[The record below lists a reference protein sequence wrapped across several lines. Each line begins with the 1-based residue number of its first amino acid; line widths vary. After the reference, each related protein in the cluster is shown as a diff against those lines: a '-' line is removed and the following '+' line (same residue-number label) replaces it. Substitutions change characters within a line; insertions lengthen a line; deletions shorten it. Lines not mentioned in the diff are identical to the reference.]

1 MQLFDLREPVNAWSH
16 GAGMMLALPVTW
28 VLWQRSGEL
37 IDLGN
42 VEPWRGSTRYQRIK
56 ALCLL
61 IFGINL
67 ILCYGISAT
76 YHAVQLS
83 GESLRWLQRLDHVG
97 IYLLIAGTYTPV
109 AWAMMRGSWWWGTLA
124 TVWTVA
130 LVCAARVWCVGIL
143 PPELSTLVYLTMGW
157 GSVFCYRELARTYS
171 HRSLLPLP
179 LGGIFYSIGAV
190 INLAHWPVI
199 YPGVFAAHELFHFFV
214 IAGSACHV
222 FFMHDVVVPTTA
234 REPALLSPTP
244 AANAPQP
251 IAGLVPAS
259 VSQAGRSWTLHLP
272 ARTLWG
278 RDRRGSRTGI
288 KGGDPLAIETNSRE
302 TERRPS

>member
-16 GAGMMLALPVTW
+16 GAGMMLALLVTW
-28 VLWQRSGEL
+28 FLWQRSGEL
-37 IDLGN
+37 IDRDN
-42 VEPWRGSTRYQRIK
+42 VEPGRGSKRYERIK

-76 YHAVQLS
+76 YHAVQLR

-130 LVCAARVWCVGIL
+130 LICATRVWYVGLL
-143 PPELSTLVYLTMGW
+143 PPALSTLVYLTMGW
-157 GSVFCYRELARTYS
+157 GSVFCYRELARTHS
-171 HRSLLPLP
+171 HRTLLPLP
-179 LGGIFYSIGAV
+179 LGGIFYSVGAA

-222 FFMHDVVVPTTA
+222 FFMHDVVVPATA
-234 REPALLSPTP
+234 HEPALLSPKP
-244 AANAPQP
+244 AANRPLPIPGLIPAPY
-251 IAGLVPAS
+251 S
-259 VSQAGRSWTLHLP
+259 RHERSWTLHLP

-278 RDRRGSRTGI
+278 RQTRGSRTRNNT
-288 KGGDPLAIETNSRE
+288 KDGDALAIETN
-302 TERRPS
+302 TLQTD

>member
-1 MQLFDLREPVNAWSH
+1 
-16 GAGMMLALPVTW
+16 MMLALSVTW

-37 IDLGN
+37 INLGD
-42 VEPWRGSTRYQRIK
+42 VEPWRGSPRYQRIK
-56 ALCLL
+56 GLCLL

-109 AWAMMRGSWWWGTLA
+109 AWGMMRGSWWWGTLT

-130 LVCAARVWCVGIL
+130 LVCATWVWCVGIL
-143 PPELSTLVYLTMGW
+143 PPGLSTLVYLTMGW

-171 HRSLLPLP
+171 HRTLLPLP
-179 LGGIFYSIGAV
+179 LGGIFYSIGAA
-190 INLAHWPVI
+190 INLAHWPII

-214 IAGSACHV
+214 IAGSGCHV
-222 FFMHDVVVPTTA
+222 FFMLAVVVPVTS
-234 REPALLSPTP
+234 PAPLPSP
-244 AANAPQP
+244 AANPPQP
-251 IAGLVPAS
+251 TPGLIPAS
-259 VSQAGRSWTLHLP
+259 ARRRGRSWRPHFP
-272 ARTLWG
+272 ARPQPGPGVPAHAKEQLRLPRVSLSKQVDT
-278 RDRRGSRTGI
+278 
-288 KGGDPLAIETNSRE
+288 
-302 TERRPS
+302 